1 MWQNAVAPRPIRQNQ
16 PRLVFCRASD
26 VDNQHKQYAVLNTRF
41 PPGIEKHL
49 IYLFILPAHGCCF
62 YGFPPCLLRG
72 YHLILS
78 SKYHPSNAYLA
89 ILIFSTLPSFA
100 LRRIIVLN
108 PRERMA
114 SFLTELFQ
122 SIFTP
127 GPTPTLLV
135 ATNVAFACLQTVLL
149 LLLVA
154 TYSIHFAILSFLSA
168 GLWWA
173 INWFVSELKAAQAV
187 EDEKKRRLEE
197 SGPGEETETE
207 AETVVDTGD
216 PMLGSKEIEVVGQTG
231 ELKDRA
237 RSGGNKS
244 EISTEDEW
252 ERVSENEKDK

>member
-1 MWQNAVAPRPIRQNQ
+1 
-16 PRLVFCRASD
+16 
-26 VDNQHKQYAVLNTRF
+26 
-41 PPGIEKHL
+41 
-49 IYLFILPAHGCCF
+49 
-62 YGFPPCLLRG
+62 
-72 YHLILS
+72 
-78 SKYHPSNAYLA
+78 
-89 ILIFSTLPSFA
+89 
-100 LRRIIVLN
+100 
-108 PRERMA
+108 MA

-135 ATNVAFACLQTVLL
+135 ATNVAFACLQAVLL
-149 LLLVA
+149 LLLIG

-207 AETVVDTGD
+207 AETAVDTGD
-216 PMLGSKEIEVVGQTG
+216 PTLGSKEIEVVEQRG
-231 ELKDRA
+231 ELKDRG